1 MIKESAIE
9 KYLVAQ
15 AKARGAF
22 VRKVTY
28 QGRKG
33 APDRWLFYPRGFLL
47 IVELK
52 RPGEKPE
59 PLQLNEMQKL
69 RNAGFYVAWADSKER
84 VDDILD
90 HAEMYAL
97 HLFNERHPL

>member
-1 MIKESAIE
+1 MKESAIE

-22 VRKVTY
+22 VRKVAY

-33 APDRWLFYPRGFLL
+33 APDRWLFYPHGFLL

-52 RPGEKPE
+52 RPGKKPE
-59 PLQLNEMQKL
+59 PLQLDEMQKL
-69 RNAGFYVAWADSKER
+69 RNAGFYVAWADSKEQ
-84 VDDILD
+84 VDDILA
-90 HAEMYAL
+90 HAEWYAL

>member
-1 MIKESAIE
+1 MKESAIE

-22 VRKVTY
+22 VRKVAY
-28 QGRKG
+28 HGRKG

-59 PLQLNEMQKL
+59 PLQLDEMQKL

-84 VDDILD
+84 VDNILD

>member
-1 MIKESAIE
+1 MKESVIE
-9 KYLVAQ
+9 KYLAAL

-33 APDRWLFYPRGFLL
+33 APDRWLFYPHGFLL

-59 PLQLNEMQKL
+59 PLQLDEMRKL

>member
-1 MIKESAIE
+1 MKESAIE

-69 RNAGFYVAWADSKER
+69 RNAGFYVAWADSREK
-84 VDDILD
+84 VDAILD